1 MSAAISVL
9 VIFAIRAAIAYAQR
23 DKVQPPPSTS
33 SSGRSLLLG
42 LLVLAWIVF
51 SIYTLATLLALLVD
65 GGEAISATTLL
76 AAAWKVV
83 IAGAGA
89 TVLFFAWPLLR
100 RLARRGR
107 PKAVYYLA
115 HFALVCPST
124 GETYS
129 GACLLALL
137 ALAHRGSVTKDELEW
152 IRTRLR
158 KETRHFGTYATAC
171 GLHLALQARLA
182 ANEKRTSEAEEQW
195 HRARFLLGTVTY
207 VSDRGAPKPVRQLV
221 WELLGLEDASLGRWG
236 SLEAAPEKLLT
247 PLARVLRDWVRDRM
261 MKQPASPDVERRR
274 RRLASPILDDLFQR
288 PREVPPPETPA
299 EMWSRA
305 RRNFVTLVRG
315 GSIGPRHVLNVLA
328 TFDLLLHPKFEGSL
342 LPPTVREDEE
352 LTNLVHDDIAKA
364 LTGPIAREGAPLF
377 AMNAYGPISARV
389 YQQVETLLLG
399 EMERALLAL
408 QERANA
414 GLRQH
419 AFNEWMEASYVR
431 SVFRRIEMALG
442 PDVAARVWP
451 DYVLWYGN
459 FGVQLSET
467 APHRRVLAHTIFKA
481 LSGDAA
487 RFDDEANV
495 KQQAHNVIVTSGL
508 D

>member
-1 MSAAISVL
+1 MSAIIGVI
-9 VIFAIRAAIAYAQR
+9 VIFAIRALLAYSQR
-23 DKVQPPPSTS
+23 GKVQPPPSKS
-33 SSGRSLLLG
+33 HGGRSLVWG
-42 LLVLAWIVF
+42 LLVLVWIGF
-51 SIYTLATLLALLVD
+51 AIYTLATILAVLVD
-65 GGEAISATTLL
+65 GLEPVSATTLL
-76 AAAWKVV
+76 SAAWKIVL
-83 IAGAGA
+83 AGAVA
-89 TVLFFAWPLLR
+89 AMLFSAWPLLR
-100 RLARRGR
+100 ALARRGH
-107 PKAVYYLA
+107 PKVVYYLA
-115 HFALVCPST
+115 HIALVCPST

-152 IRTRLR
+152 IRTRLH
-158 KETRHFGTYATAC
+158 KETHHFGTYATAR
-171 GLHLALQARLA
+171 GLHLALQARLT
-182 ANEKRTSEAEEQW
+182 ANEKRTSDAEEQW
-195 HRARFLLGTVTY
+195 QQARFLLGTVTY
-207 VSDRGAPKPVRQLV
+207 VSERGAPKPVRQLV

-236 SLEAAPEKLLT
+236 SLEAAPEKQLT
-247 PLARVLRDWVRDRM
+247 PLARVLRDWVRDRFLN
-261 MKQPASPDVERRR
+261 KPASPDVERRR

-288 PREVPPPETPA
+288 PREVPPPESPA
-299 EMWSRA
+299 EVWSRA

-315 GSIGPRHVLNVLA
+315 GSIGPRHVLNLLA
-328 TFDLLLHPKFEGSL
+328 TFDLLLHPKFEDTL
-342 LPPTVREDEE
+342 LPPAVREDEE

-389 YQQVETLLLG
+389 YQQVETMLLG

-408 QERANA
+408 QERANT

-419 AFNEWMEASYVR
+419 AFREWMEASYVR
-431 SVFRRIEMALG
+431 SVFRRVEMALG